1 MSVNLNVANYFS
13 VVSNGQQSIGKQG
26 NATDDPKTEYAVS
39 VTGNVTKKSGQLATA
54 TASLIYGSQDLLTPF
69 TYLHFWADQD
79 CYLQFIGSSTNV
91 TVKVKALVPY
101 VMSVDGIL
109 PAANTTEITG
119 GATPSL
125 QTIASIY
132 LGNYSGTTLN
142 YTISLVN

>member
-1 MSVNLNVANYFS
+1 MTVNLNIANYFS
-13 VVSNGQQSIGKQG
+13 VVSNGSQAMGKQG
-26 NATDDPKTEYAVS
+26 NATDDPKTEYAIS
-39 VTGNVTKKSGQLATA
+39 ITGNVTRKANTLATA
-54 TASLIYGSQDLLTPF
+54 TVNQLYGTQDLLTPF